1 MWELQIILET
11 NDGYL
16 VSSPNGDTPWLTKD
30 EYLLYVENRK
40 KLEQRN
46 S

>member
-1 MWELQIILET
+1 
-11 NDGYL
+11 L
-16 VSSPNGDTPWLTKD
+16 VSSPNGDTQWLTKD